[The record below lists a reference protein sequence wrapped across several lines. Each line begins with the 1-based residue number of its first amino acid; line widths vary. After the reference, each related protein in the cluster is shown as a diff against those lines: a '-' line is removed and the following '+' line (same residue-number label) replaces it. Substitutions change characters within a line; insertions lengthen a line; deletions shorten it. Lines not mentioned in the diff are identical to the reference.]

1 MNNYS
6 IWNVFKRQMDLIK
19 QAKLSYMFVLYFVGV
34 LSSGIASVVSVLFNR
49 YIIEIIET
57 NKNIDVLI
65 NRVILLTI
73 ICIITYGI
81 SIFMRHIIGALAMN
95 LRNIEFLRCADLYH
109 DVDFKNIEDSKFQDR
124 INVGFEALQSDGQG
138 FQAVYTRLFT
148 VLSQIVSVILFVILL
163 CLKIPAI
170 LSAVI
175 VTTIMSTIS
184 NVLYA
189 RYYAK
194 QKPEIEKWWRRCNYY
209 SQTLSDFA
217 YGKDIRVFMLKP
229 FLLNKYKEVSDQD
242 VKSNFDIRKRYV
254 VYSLYT
260 LVGMLIQNSLAYYL
274 IITNKNLTLS
284 QIIMYLTIITTLSTI
299 LNSLINDVS
308 TLFKDIKTTG
318 IYFKMLDDEYVVDNN
333 NGLKALDKDVPITIE
348 FNHVWF
354 RYPNSDDYV
363 IKDLSFKINA
373 KEKLAIVG
381 NNGAGK
387 TTIVKLISGLYHPEK
402 GSITINGID
411 QKQFDREEYYKM
423 FSTVFQ
429 DFELYPC
436 TLIENVRGSDTSEE
450 SILKAKECLDMVGLK
465 DKIEQLP
472 KGYDSIASKALD
484 SDGIDLSGGQKQKV
498 AIARALYKD
507 GNVIILDEPTAALD
521 ALAEAEIYESIDK
534 LINNKTAIF
543 ISHRLSSTKFCDHIA
558 LFDKDGLK
566 EYGSHEELMELHG
579 AYYEMFEVQ
588 GKYYREGAEE

>member
-6 IWNVFKRQMDLIK
+6 ILNIFKRQLNLIK
-19 QAKLSYMFVLYFVGV
+19 QAKLSYMFALYFVGA
-34 LSSGIASVVSVLFNR
+34 LSSGVATVVAVLFNR
-49 YIIEIIET
+49 YIIETIET
-57 NKNIDVLI
+57 GNSVDVLI
-65 NRVILLTI
+65 NRIILLTI

-81 SIFMRHIIGALAMN
+81 SIFMKHIIGALAMN
-95 LRNIEFLRCADLYH
+95 LRNIEFIRCADLYH

-124 INVGFEALQSDGQG
+124 INIGFEALQSDGQG
-138 FQAVYTRLFT
+138 FQAVYTTLFT
-148 VLSQIVSVILFVILL
+148 VLSQIVSVVLFVILI
-163 CLKIPAI
+163 CQRIPEI
-170 LSAVI
+170 LLAVA

-189 RYYAK
+189 RYHAK

-209 SQTLSDFA
+209 SRTLGDFA

-229 FLLNKYKEVSDQD
+229 FLLKKYQEISDED
-242 VKSNFDIRKRYV
+242 VKCSFNIRIRYV

-260 LVGMLIQNSLAYYL
+260 LAGMLIQNALAYYL
-274 IITNKNLTLS
+274 IITNKNLTLA
-284 QIIMYLTIITTLSTI
+284 QTIMYLTIITTLSTI
-299 LNSLINDVS
+299 LNSLIKDAS
-308 TLFKDIKTTG
+308 TLLKDIKTTG

-333 NGLKALDKDVPITIE
+333 KGLKALEKDIPITIE
-348 FNHVWF
+348 FDHVWF
-354 RYPNSDDYV
+354 RYPGCDDYV
-363 IKDLSFKINA
+363 IKDLSLKINA

-402 GSITINGID
+402 GSIKINGID
-411 QKQFDREEYYKM
+411 QKEFDREEYYKM
-423 FSTVFQ
+423 ISTVFQ

-436 TLIENVRGSDTSEE
+436 TLIENVRGNDTGEKSV
-450 SILKAKECLDMVGLK
+450 LKAKECLDMVGLK
-465 DKIEQLP
+465 NTIEELP

-484 SDGIDLSGGQKQKV
+484 SEGIDLSGGQKQKV
-498 AIARALYKD
+498 AIARALYKN

-521 ALAEAEIYESIDK
+521 ALAEAEIYEGIDK
-534 LINNKTAIF
+534 LIHNKTAIF

-566 EYGSHEELMELHG
+566 EYGTHEELMELRG
-579 AYYEMFEVQ
+579 TYYEMFEVQ
-588 GKYYREGAEE
+588 GKYYRDGVEE